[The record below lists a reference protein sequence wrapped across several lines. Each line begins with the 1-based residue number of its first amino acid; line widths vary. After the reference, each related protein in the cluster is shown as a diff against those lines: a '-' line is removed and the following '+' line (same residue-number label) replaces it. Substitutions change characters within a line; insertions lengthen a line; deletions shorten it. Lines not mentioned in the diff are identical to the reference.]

1 MVYNIGVIGKGFVGS
16 AVEYGF
22 TNLKKNKFNVR
33 IFDTKTEL
41 STNSFEDTVN
51 FSDIILCQ
59 CNNEANNE
67 FC

>member
-41 STNSFEDTVN
+41 CTNSFEDSK
-51 FSDIILCQ
+51 F
-59 CNNEANNE
+59 
-67 FC
+67 F